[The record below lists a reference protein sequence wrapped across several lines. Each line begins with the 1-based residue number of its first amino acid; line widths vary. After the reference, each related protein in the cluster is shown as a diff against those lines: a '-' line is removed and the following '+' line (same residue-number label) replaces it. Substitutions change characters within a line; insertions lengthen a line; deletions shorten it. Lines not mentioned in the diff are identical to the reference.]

1 MQYVKYIALRNRLD
15 SDRRNGLYNRG
26 AQIPC
31 ARSP

>member
-1 MQYVKYIALRNRLD
+1 MQWIKYIALRNRFD
-15 SDRRNGLYNRG
+15 SDGGDGLYNRG